1 MYRYENGRDDMIEL
15 LDLEKSYDDIK
26 AVNRVSLSILDGEV
40 FGLVGTNGAGKSTI
54 LRIIA
59 GVIRPDLGIVCVDNR
74 PVYDNPD
81 VKKEIFYIS
90 DEQYFLPNSTPED
103 MADYFEGIY
112 EKFDKLRFFKMCN
125 GFGLDVKRKISSFS
139 KGMKKQVSILLGICA
154 GTKYLLCDETFDGL
168 DPVVRQGVKSLFA
181 AEMEDRGLT
190 PIIASHNLRELE
202 DICDHV
208 GLLHKGGVILSEDIG
223 DMKLNMQKVQCVF
236 ASEDDEKNALEGL
249 NVLLHEQRGRLH
261 TFTLRGEREEI
272 ETAFKRGNPIFFE
285 VLALTLEE
293 IFISETEVVG
303 YDIRKFVLQ

>member
-1 MYRYENGRDDMIEL
+1 MIEL

-26 AVNRVSLSILDGEV
+26 AVNRVSLSVMDGEV

-59 GVIRPDLGIVCVDNR
+59 GVIQPDLGIVCVDNR
-74 PVYDNPD
+74 PVFDNPE
-81 VKKEIFYIS
+81 VKKDIFYIS
-90 DEQYFLPNSTPED
+90 DDQYFLPNSSPED
-103 MADYFEGIY
+103 MAEYYEGIY

-125 GFGLDVKRKISSFS
+125 GFGLDTKRKISTFS
-139 KGMKKQVSILLGICA
+139 KGMKKQISILLGICA

-190 PIIASHNLRELE
+190 PVIASHNLRELE

-208 GLLHKGGVILSEDIG
+208 GLLHQGGVILSEDIS

-236 ASEDDEKNALEGL
+236 ASDEDEKKALEGIDI
-249 NVLLHEQRGRLH
+249 LLHEKRGRLH
-261 TFTLRGEREEI
+261 TITMRGEREEI
-272 ETAFKRGNPIFFE
+272 EAAFKRGNPVFFE

-303 YDIRKFVLQ
+303 YDIRKFILQ

>member
-1 MYRYENGRDDMIEL
+1 MIEL

-26 AVNRVSLSILDGEV
+26 AVNRVSLSILDSEV
-40 FGLVGTNGAGKSTI
+40 FGLVGTNGAGKSSI

-59 GVIRPDLGIVCVDNR
+59 GVIKPDAGIVCVDNR

-81 VKKEIFYIS
+81 VKKDIFYIS
-90 DEQYFLPNSTPED
+90 DDQYFLPNSSPED
-103 MADYFEGIY
+103 MADYYEGIY

-139 KGMKKQVSILLGICA
+139 KGMKKQLSILLGICA

-261 TFTLRGEREEI
+261 TFTLRGDREEI